1 MNLITRPIKITENEG
16 FTKND
21 IFNRKD
27 FGEQLKNLIL
37 NIGGTTIG
45 LESGWG
51 NGKTTFI
58 KMWQGHVK
66 DDFDT
71 IYFDAFAND
80 YQKDIF
86 LAFVAQI
93 YPLIS
98 DKNIQEKFKKN
109 AVNVAKSLA
118 RGGVKLVTRSLSGG
132 LLDGSEITNIFERQ
146 IDDRLDNAKKDE
158 QAMIEFKNCLQEWA
172 DKQDKPLVFIIDELD
187 RCRPDVALE
196 MLEQIKHLFSIEKIT
211 FLLVTHKPQL
221 ELSIK
226 HRYGNINASEYL
238 QKFVNFW
245 ISLPMIKLDY
255 GESNIEKYAD
265 IIFKPLTGSF
275 PIHKSFILFL
285 ISKNQPSLREIEQIA
300 GYLAIAS
307 NEKQE
312 VRDDYQVLLG
322 FVCYLKVCNPDVL
335 EKIVKHNAN
344 IVDILAKVNIG
355 DGDNNYKRR
364 IEYDLADKETRKSM
378 SDDNEIPG
386 RIDYYNHDESV
397 IKFCYGWI
405 QLINKE

>member
-1 MNLITRPIKITENEG
+1 MNLITRPIEITEDEG

-37 NIGGTTIG
+37 KIGGTTIG

-58 KMWQGHVK
+58 KMWQGYVK
-66 DDFDT
+66 NDFDT

-93 YPLIS
+93 YPLIL
-98 DKNIQEKFKKN
+98 DKNLKEEFKNN
-109 AVNVAKSLA
+109 AVNVAQSLV
-118 RGGVKLVTRSLSGG
+118 RGSTKLATRYLSGG
-132 LLDGSEITNIFERQ
+132 LLDGSEITNIWKAQ
-146 IDDRLDNAKKDE
+146 INDKLENAKKDA
-158 QAMIEFKNCLQEWA
+158 QAMIEFKNCLQKWE
-172 DKQDKPLVFIIDELD
+172 DKQDKPLIFIIDELD

-221 ELSIK
+221 ELSIR

-245 ISLPMIKLDY
+245 ISLPMIKPNH
-255 GESNIEKYAD
+255 GEGNIEKYAR
-265 IIFKPLTGSF
+265 IILESVDYFDTKK
-275 PIHKSFILFL
+275 IVLFL

-300 GYLAIAS
+300 GYLVIVS
-307 NEKQE
+307 NERQQ
-312 VRDDYQVLLG
+312 VGDTYQLLLG
-322 FVCYLKVCNPDVL
+322 FTCYLKVCNPDLL
-335 EKIVKHNAN
+335 ENIVKHNAN
-344 IVDILAKVNIG
+344 ITDVLAEVNIG
-355 DGDNNYKRR
+355 DNDNDNNYNYKKT
-364 IEYDLADKETRKSM
+364 IEYDLADKETRESM
-378 SDDNEIPG
+378 KDDDDLY
-386 RIDYYNHDESV
+386 RKIDFYDDHNV
-397 IKFCYGWI
+397 IKYCYNWI
-405 QLINKE
+405 QLINE